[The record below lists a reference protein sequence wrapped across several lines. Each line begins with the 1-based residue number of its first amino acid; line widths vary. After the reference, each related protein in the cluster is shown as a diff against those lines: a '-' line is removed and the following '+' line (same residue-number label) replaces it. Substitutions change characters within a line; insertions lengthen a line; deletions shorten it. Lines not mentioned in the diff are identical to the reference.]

1 MLSLGTNFGGNAM
14 PSAAKMLVTE
24 DAADAPRDAHHPLAE
39 CRRALRF
46 GKDIL
51 GLLDDLHA
59 SVRAAAVNE
68 PIPAADL
75 DDLAEAEACLKS
87 VLGEIQLRAHC
98 ELAKLDQSRH

>member
-1 MLSLGTNFGGNAM
+1 M
-14 PSAAKMLVTE
+14 PSAAKMLITE
-24 DAADAPRDAHHPLAE
+24 AETVAPREAHHPLAE
-39 CRRALRF
+39 CRRALRL

-51 GLLDDLHA
+51 GLLEDLHA
-59 SVRAAAVNE
+59 SVRAAAADE

-75 DDLAEAEACLKS
+75 DDLAEAEASLKT

>member
-1 MLSLGTNFGGNAM
+1 MAG
-14 PSAAKMLVTE
+14 AAKRLATE
-24 DAADAPRDAHHPLAE
+24 DAVTAPQSLGDTLAE
-39 CRRALRF
+39 RRRALRI

-59 SVRAAAVNE
+59 SVRAAAASANE

-87 VLGEIQLRAHC
+87 VLGEIQLRAHS
-98 ELAKLDQSRH
+98 ELGKLDPQRH

>member
-1 MLSLGTNFGGNAM
+1 M

-24 DAADAPRDAHHPLAE
+24 DAAVAPHGASHPLAE
-39 CRRALRF
+39 CRRALRV

-59 SVRAAAVNE
+59 SVRATAANE

-87 VLGEIQLRAHC
+87 VLSEIQLRAHC
-98 ELAKLDQSRH
+98 ELGKLDPSRH

>member
-1 MLSLGTNFGGNAM
+1 M

-24 DAADAPRDAHHPLAE
+24 ADMVAPREPHHPLAE
-39 CRRALRF
+39 CRRALRL

-59 SVRAAAVNE
+59 SVRAAAADE

-75 DDLAEAEACLKS
+75 NDLAEAESSLKT

>member
-1 MLSLGTNFGGNAM
+1 M
-14 PSAAKMLVTE
+14 PSAAKMLAISEPATTPHG
-24 DAADAPRDAHHPLAE
+24 APHPLAE
-39 CRRALRF
+39 CRRALRL

-59 SVRAAAVNE
+59 LVHAAAANE

-87 VLGEIQLRAHC
+87 VLSEIQLRAHC

>member
-1 MLSLGTNFGGNAM
+1 
-14 PSAAKMLVTE
+14 MLVAE
-24 DAADAPRDAHHPLAE
+24 ADAVTPRAAHHPLAK
-39 CRRALRF
+39 CRRALRL

-59 SVRAAAVNE
+59 SVRAAAADE

-75 DDLAEAEACLKS
+75 NDLAEAEAGLKT

-98 ELAKLDQSRH
+98 ELAKLDPSRH